1 MGTILQFQI
10 SEPPIK
16 ESAVFQAQGVEAQ
29 LSNVQKLK
37 RGESADPKTATFER
51 NYWKLDGSFRFP
63 QTGNIQGGYVSE
75 KLSGEFGKFIST
87 YGGKLI
93 IQLAETRTIRSF
105 TVGGSQATGDFV
117 SRFKAKFFAG
127 SQLVYQQEY
136 ETVEVVSTFSV
147 AVNGADRVEF
157 IPLETNRAYRRA
169 RITEIYFDDI
179 VVFRGDEILR
189 AQALKEASLTGAEL
203 PFGTFDGVLFS
214 SDSTRFDVADARS
227 LFYQL
232 RDRMRFKVY
241 FESSAGREFIGTYYL
256 TDWEAPTPNQLEIK
270 SCDAIGLLE
279 DIPYSGDYWMS
290 PAAFDQAVKRVLRGE
305 AVQIFPQVKVAAG
318 FTPNPIQGYLKP
330 SSTREA
336 LQQLLF
342 AGGSW
347 FRIEADGAL
356 TLTPQAI
363 ANTTLPPVFGFDE
376 HNKAL
381 NHQYLKVQPDT
392 TAVEVSVRSVFLE
405 AGKSE
410 VAKYPEGAAGVQE
423 LTFKLP
429 VLALEAT
436 GAEIENSEPFR
447 CTVIPSGGEI
457 IVKGHKTQEFITI
470 RRSPTGSTAK
480 RANVLEIK
488 DATMITELNA
498 ETILTRLL
506 IYAGQKFRQSWRAFN
521 PPIKEVNQ
529 RVIVATLN
537 GKQFNG
543 VISKIFMDLS
553 GGGVCDFEAAGFVG
567 DYHASGTKRILFGA
581 EGFVTP
587 ETFRY
592 PANTA
597 QIFIAQLKS
606 AYQDTNGI
614 NITIDGNLTRYM
626 TSPVSFSLPS
636 TTVDTTVNVS
646 FPTIVKAI
654 QVQGGASC
662 TPTRFKFPMSD
673 AQYFIATRPNEYSFI
688 TIQINPGAGSTGAM
702 QRFDINSKPFTLANT
717 TEAMTVV
724 VGTEYKPSRHGIVE
738 GWYDPWPQYPSYGY
752 PSLVWYY
759 PVVGTQTLQVEAPVA
774 YVPGSGNESDPMRYG
789 VMDVAWYFDGQLV
802 ANHSGVSFSTL
813 EIGNTT
819 ESTTIRAV
827 VSNIRDTGSTG
838 GGGSSSG
845 GGYTPWEGVISQNG
859 VLRDSPTNGNFIGSL
874 WYHDKVR
881 VIGEAAGAAVGGNSK
896 WYNVTV
902 LEAIPELVGVTG
914 WVWSG
919 NVGQS

>member
-1 MGTILQFQI
+1 METILQFQI

-16 ESAVFQAQGVEAQ
+16 ESAVFQAQGIESQ
-29 LSNVQKLK
+29 LSDVQKLK
-37 RGESADPKTATFER
+37 RSESADPKIATFER
-51 NYWKLDGSFRFP
+51 NYWKLDGSFQFP
-63 QTGNIQGGYVSE
+63 QSGNIQGGYVSE
-75 KLSGEFGKFIST
+75 KLSDEFGKFLST
-87 YGGKLI
+87 DGGKLI
-93 IQLAETRTIRSF
+93 IKLAEMRPIHSF
-105 TVGGSQATGDFV
+105 TVSGSRETGDFV
-117 SRFKAKFFAG
+117 SRLAVKFFAG
-127 SQLVYQQEY
+127 TQSVYQQEF

-147 AVNGADRVEF
+147 TVNSVDRVEF
-157 IPLETNRAYRRA
+157 VPLETNRAYRRA

-179 VVFRGDEILR
+179 VVFRGNEILR
-189 AQALKEASLTGAEL
+189 ARALKEASLTGAEL
-203 PFGTFDGVLFS
+203 PYGTFDGVLFS
-214 SDSTRFDVADARS
+214 SDSTRFDIADTRS

-232 RDRMRFKVY
+232 RDRMRFNVY

-270 SCDAIGLLE
+270 SCDAVGLLD
-279 DIPYSGDYWMS
+279 DIPYSGDYWMT
-290 PAAFDQAVKRVLRGE
+290 PVAFDQAVKRVLRGE
-305 AVQIFPQVKVAAG
+305 AARIFPQVRVAAG

-342 AGGSW
+342 AGGAW
-347 FRIEADGAL
+347 FRIEADGTL

-363 ANTTLPPVFGFDE
+363 ANTTIPPLFEFNA

-381 NHQYLKVQPDT
+381 LSQYLKAQPDM
-392 TAVEVSVRSVFLE
+392 TAIEVSVRSVFLE

-447 CTVIPSGGEI
+447 CTIIPSGGKI

-529 RVIVATLN
+529 RVIVTTLN

-543 VISKIFMDLS
+543 VISKISMDLS

-567 DYHASGTKRILFGA
+567 DYQASGTKRILFGA

-592 PANTA
+592 PSNTA
-597 QIFIAQLKS
+597 QTFIAQLKS

-614 NITIDGNLTRYM
+614 NIMIDGNLTRYM

-636 TTVDTTVNVS
+636 TTVDTMVSVS

-662 TPTRFKFPMSD
+662 TPARFKFPMSE

-688 TIQINPGAGSTGAM
+688 TIQVNPGNGATGAV
-702 QRFDINSKPFTLANT
+702 QRFDIHSKPFTLTNT
-717 TEAMTVV
+717 TEATTVI
-724 VGTEYKPSRHGIVE
+724 VGTEYKPSRHGTVE

-759 PVVGTQTLQVEAPVA
+759 PVIGTQTLQVAAPVA
-774 YVPGSGNESDPMRYG
+774 YVPGPGNESEPMRYG
-789 VMDVAWYFDGQLV
+789 VMDVAWYVDGRLV

-819 ESTTIRAV
+819 EGTMIRAV
-827 VSNIRDTGSTG
+827 VSNIRDTGATG
-838 GGGSSSG
+838 GGGNSSG
-845 GGYTPWEGVISQNG
+845 GGYTPWEGVIKQEG
-859 VLRDSPTNGNFIGSL
+859 VLRDSPDNGNFIGSFF
-874 WYHDKVR
+874 YHDKVM
-881 VIGEAAGAAVGGNSK
+881 VTGEATGTNVSGNNK

-902 LEAIPELVGVTG
+902 LEAIPELIGVTG

-919 NVGQS
+919 IVGKA

>member
-859 VLRDSPTNGNFIGSL
+859 VLRDSPTNGIFIGSL